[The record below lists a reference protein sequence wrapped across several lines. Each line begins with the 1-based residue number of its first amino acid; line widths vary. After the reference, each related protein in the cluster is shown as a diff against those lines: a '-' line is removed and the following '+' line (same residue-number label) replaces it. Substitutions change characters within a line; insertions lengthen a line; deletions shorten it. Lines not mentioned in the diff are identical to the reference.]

1 MGSAD
6 NAKMMIYRA
15 QQEMAKASNECLV
28 QGACVNCSKGTTDCI
43 VELPKN
49 HGRYIGNQAQL
60 TAQDTTRDNISG
72 FGWCNALDQPCRAN
86 LTPWIDTNEN
96 DLIFNIQTASN
107 EAVPTTASI
116 AVCYNDGIT
125 GVTSSGQPYIV
136 VDRGRIRE
144 AVEIEEKKIRAFSS
158 ETYGHIKVKEPGV
171 YSITLL
177 ADGDDF
183 KNTELQLHNGF
194 YVNESPESYLLSR
207 KYEDEEY
214 VPYNDPIPYGYIG
227 GDGTIIPSSELKYQ
241 WKAVLSLMHNQD
253 YHIYSL
259 KDTTKTYKVL
269 LEPNLDCYIFRH
281 GLSRKFDPITNV
293 VPTNSRYG
301 AIWCIDDD
309 FKYSYIWGLRQYW
322 LPNLSSTKGV
332 TKHLHVHYILYM
344 DQIMGGVFY
353 QIVTA
358 FNVQKK
364 SKKKK
369 IIETIKERLTVR
381 DFYEDSAKFLF
392 DQVMDKGIDVAGKLA
407 GRVNIFLGILGLFFK
422 EDNVEFLDQVATAM
436 KDEAKVDLT
445 SSIKHTKYPLIL
457 KIGDM
462 TEQVGVDSYNTKKGV
477 ICEKWEIPSE
487 GKMRVYGEK
496 YSVGRFKEFYLKDH
510 MLNEISEV
518 LSDKK

>member
-60 TAQDTTRDNISG
+60 TAQDTTRDNISS

-281 GLSRKFDPITNV
+281 GLSRKFVPITNV

-422 EDNVEFLDQVATAM
+422 EDNVEFLDEVATAISYAG
-436 KDEAKVDLT
+436 EIDLT
-445 SSIKHTKYPLIL
+445 SSIKYTISPLIL
-457 KIGDM
+457 KIGDL
-462 TEQVGVDSYNTKKGV
+462 TEEYGVDRGMTRMGV
-477 ICEKWEIPSE
+477 ICEKWEIPE
-487 GKMRVYGEK
+487 KGKIRVYGEK
-496 YSVGRFKEFYLKDH
+496 YSVGRFREFYLDDN
-510 MLNEISEV
+510 MLNEISEM
-518 LSDKK
+518 LAEKK

>member
-6 NAKMMIYRA
+6 NAKMMIYMA

-214 VPYNDPIPYGYIG
+214 VPYNDLISYGYIG

-269 LEPNLDCYIFRH
+269 LEPNLDCYIFRY
-281 GLSRKFDPITNV
+281 GLNREFDITTNV
-293 VPTNSRYG
+293 VSANSRYG

-309 FKYSYIWGLRQYW
+309 FKYSYMWGLRQYW

-332 TKHLHVHYILYM
+332 TKHLHVYYILYM

-358 FNVQKK
+358 FNVRKK
-364 SKKKK
+364 LEKKE
-369 IIETIKERLTVR
+369 IIKNIKERLISKG
-381 DFYEDSAKFLF
+381 FCEDSAKFLF
-392 DQVMDKGIDVAGKLA
+392 GLAAGK
-407 GRVNIFLGILGLFFK
+407 VDIFLSILGLFLK
-422 EDNVEFLDQVATAM
+422 DDNVEFLDEVATAI
-436 KDEAKVDLT
+436 ETVAKIDLS
-445 SSIKHTKYPLIL
+445 SSIKYTISPLVL
-457 KIGDM
+457 KIGDL
-462 TEQVGVDSYNTKKGV
+462 TEEQGVDRVMTRMGV
-477 ICEKWEIPSE
+477 LCEMWEIPKE

-496 YSVGRFKEFYLKDH
+496 YSVGKFKEFYLEDN
-510 MLNEISEV
+510 MLNEVSEV
-518 LSDKK
+518 LAKKG

>member
-60 TAQDTTRDNISG
+60 TAQDTTRDNISS

-293 VPTNSRYG
+293 VPANSRYG
-301 AIWCIDDD
+301 AIWYIDEE
-309 FKYSYIWGLRQYW
+309 FKDSHVYKSRGLY
-322 LPNLSSTKGV
+322 LPDLNGGETWKTKQ
-332 TKHLHVHYILYM
+332 LQVHYILYM

-358 FNVQKK
+358 FNVQEKP
-364 SKKKK
+364 KKKK
-369 IIETIKERLTVR
+369 ILDKLKEKVTSKEFR
-381 DFYEDSAKFLF
+381 EDVVEFLYSQLLGNV
-392 DQVMDKGIDVAGKLA
+392 DT
-407 GRVNIFLGILGLFFK
+407 FLSVLGLFLE
-422 EDNVEFLDQVATAM
+422 EDNVEFLDQVATAIN
-436 KDEAKVDLT
+436 KAATVDLN
-445 SSIKHTKYPLIL
+445 SSIKQTKLSLVL

-462 TEQVGVDSYNTKKGV
+462 TEQVGIDSYNTKKGV
-477 ICEKWEIPSE
+477 MCETWEIPKE
-487 GKMRVYGEK
+487 GKIRVYGEK
-496 YSVGRFKEFYLKDH
+496 YSVGRFREFYLEDH

-518 LSDKK
+518 LADKK

>member
-60 TAQDTTRDNISG
+60 TAQDTTRDNISS

-293 VPTNSRYG
+293 VPANSRYG
-301 AIWCIDDD
+301 AIWYIDEE
-309 FKYSYIWGLRQYW
+309 FKNSHVYKSRGLY
-322 LPNLSSTKGV
+322 LPDLNGGETWKTKQ
-332 TKHLHVHYILYM
+332 LQVHYILYM

-353 QIVTA
+353 QIITA
-358 FNVQKK
+358 FNAQTKSDKK
-364 SKKKK
+364 NILNKLWERVTSKKF
-369 IIETIKERLTVR
+369 R
-381 DFYEDSAKFLF
+381 EDVVSFLYS
-392 DQVMDKGIDVAGKLA
+392 QLIGK
-407 GRVNIFLGILGLFFK
+407 VDIFLSVLGLFLE
-422 EDNVEFLDQVATAM
+422 EDNVQFLNQVA
-436 KDEAKVDLT
+436 KDIDRVATVDLN
-445 SSIKHTKYPLIL
+445 SSIKQTKLPLVL

-462 TEQVGVDSYNTKKGV
+462 TEQDGVDSYKTKKGV
-477 ICEKWEIPSE
+477 RCETWEIPKE

-496 YSVGRFKEFYLKDH
+496 YSVGEFREFYLEDN
-510 MLNEISEV
+510 MLNEISEM
-518 LSDKK
+518 LAEKK